1 MTPRTQFA
9 RFWPRFW
16 WRWRLWGIRCMPTVV
31 LIRHADVTPGGGTN
45 PPLNAAG
52 IARAQELSHVLGD
65 TGITAIFVTSLQRTQ
80 STAQPLASDL
90 GLQPTVQDDLASV
103 VDAIHNLAS
112 STTVLVVGHTNTVPD
127 LIARLGGPTITPITA
142 SEFDRL
148 VVLANRR
155 ICDLRYG
162 SGGILP

>member
-1 MTPRTQFA
+1 MTPRTQLVGF
-9 RFWPRFW
+9 RPRFW
-16 WRWRLWGIRCMPTVV
+16 WRWCLWGIRCTPTVV
-31 LIRHADVTPGGGTN
+31 LIRHADVTPGGGTD

-52 IARAQELSHVLGD
+52 TARAQELSHVLGD

-80 STAQPLASDL
+80 ATAQPLAGDL
-90 GLQPTVQDDLASV
+90 GLQPTVQDDPASV
-103 VDAIHNLAS
+103 VDAIRSLAS

-127 LIARLGGPTITPITA
+127 LIEQLGGPTITPITA

-148 VVLANRR
+148 FLLANRR